1 MKKFSKK
8 EWSWILYD
16 WANSAFVMTVLSTI
30 LPIYFT
36 SMVGESGI
44 SKEMATSYW
53 GYTNSFA
60 SIIIAVLSPVM
71 GSLADYMGVK
81 KKFFTVFSMLGVIF
95 TGVLA
100 IVPYGNWQFLMI
112 TYVISLVGFSLG
124 NVFYDS
130 FLTDVS
136 SDERMDT
143 VSSWGYAMGYI
154 GSTIPF
160 IICMGLVIASQKGI
174 VDLSVVSATRISFI
188 ITAIWW
194 FVFTL
199 PMLKNVEQ
207 IHGKSYEKIQIKN
220 SVKKVKESFIRVKSN
235 KAAFLFLCAYFFYI
249 DGVDTIIRMA
259 TSFGTALGID
269 SSTLLIILLAT
280 QFIAFPFT
288 IIYGKLSQKYEGK
301 KILLFGIG
309 IYIIICIYAFFMNSA
324 KEFWILAIMVGS
336 AQGGIQ
342 ALSRS
347 YFAKLIPKEHSN
359 EFFGFYNIFGKF
371 AAIIGPFMIAITTQ
385 ITGDVRNGVL
395 SLIILFIIGGYLLI
409 RTNKFEKNR

>member
-1 MKKFSKK
+1 MRKFSKK

-136 SDERMDT
+136 SDKRMDT

-154 GSTIPF
+154 H
-160 IICMGLVIASQKGI
+160 L
-174 VDLSVVSATRISFI
+174 
-188 ITAIWW
+188 
-194 FVFTL
+194 
-199 PMLKNVEQ
+199 
-207 IHGKSYEKIQIKN
+207 
-220 SVKKVKESFIRVKSN
+220 
-235 KAAFLFLCAYFFYI
+235 
-249 DGVDTIIRMA
+249 
-259 TSFGTALGID
+259 
-269 SSTLLIILLAT
+269 
-280 QFIAFPFT
+280 
-288 IIYGKLSQKYEGK
+288 
-301 KILLFGIG
+301 
-309 IYIIICIYAFFMNSA
+309 
-324 KEFWILAIMVGS
+324 
-336 AQGGIQ
+336 
-342 ALSRS
+342 
-347 YFAKLIPKEHSN
+347 
-359 EFFGFYNIFGKF
+359 
-371 AAIIGPFMIAITTQ
+371 
-385 ITGDVRNGVL
+385 
-395 SLIILFIIGGYLLI
+395 
-409 RTNKFEKNR
+409 

>member
-1 MKKFSKK
+1 MKKFSKE

-44 SKEMATSYW
+44 SRDMASSYW
-53 GYTNSFA
+53 GYLNSFA
-60 SIIIAVLSPVM
+60 SIIIAILSPIM
-71 GSLADYMGVK
+71 GSLADYMGLK
-81 KKFFTVFSMLGVIF
+81 KKLFAIFSMLGVIF
-95 TGVLA
+95 TGILA
-100 IVPYGNWQFLMI
+100 IVPYGNWQFLMLI
-112 TYVISLVGFSLG
+112 YVISLLGFSLG

-136 SDERMDT
+136 SDDRMDM

-160 IICMGLVIASQKGI
+160 IVCMGLIIASQNDI
-174 VDLSVVSATRISFI
+174 IALSIVSATRVSFVL
-188 ITAIWW
+188 TAIWW
-194 FVFTL
+194 FIFTL
-199 PMLKNVEQ
+199 PMLRNVDQ
-207 IHGKSYEKIQIKN
+207 IHGKTYEKIQIKD
-220 SVKKVKESFIRVKSN
+220 SIRKVRESFVRVKSN
-235 KAAFLFLCAYFFYI
+235 RAAFLFLCAYFFYI

-269 SSTLLIILLAT
+269 SSTLLIILLVT
-280 QFIAFPFT
+280 QFIAFPFA
-288 IIYGKLSQKYEGK
+288 IIYGKLSQKYEVK

-324 KEFWILAIMVGS
+324 REFWILAIMVGS
-336 AQGGIQ
+336 AQGGMQ

-347 YFAKLIPKEHSN
+347 YFAKLIPKENSN

-371 AAIIGPFMIAITTQ
+371 AAIIGPFMIAVTTQ
-385 ITGDVRNGVL
+385 LTGDVRNGVL
-395 SLIILFIIGGYLLI
+395 SLIILFIVGGYLLI
-409 RTNKFEKNR
+409 RTNKSEISK